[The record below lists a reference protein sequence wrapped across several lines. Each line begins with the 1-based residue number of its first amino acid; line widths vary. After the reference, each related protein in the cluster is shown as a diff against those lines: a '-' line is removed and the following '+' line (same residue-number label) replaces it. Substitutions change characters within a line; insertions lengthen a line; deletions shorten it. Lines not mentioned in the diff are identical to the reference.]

1 MIKEVNRN
9 YKDTVFRML
18 FQDAA
23 NALALY
29 NGLNGSNYMDVGML
43 TFNTLENA
51 IYMNMKNDVSFL
63 IASQMNLYEHQSTW
77 NPNMP
82 LRNLL
87 YAADMLQEFLQEQ
100 SLYSSKMQRIPVPTF
115 VVFYN
120 GTEELEEHIELRL
133 SDAYE
138 FPVQD
143 PALELKVQVINI
155 NPGKNEALKKRC
167 PVLDEYMTYVE
178 KVRSYAQCMEL
189 KSAVEQAVNECIREG
204 ILKEFLQKQKREV
217 IMVSI
222 YEYDEERELK
232 IIRRDERELGMEK
245 GIQKGLAEGIE
256 RGMQKTI
263 EILREL
269 HTPEAEIERLIT
281 EKYATSFN
289 P

>member
-87 YAADMLQEFLQEQ
+87 YAADMLQEFLQ
-100 SLYSSKMQRIPVPTF
+100 
-115 VVFYN
+115 
-120 GTEELEEHIELRL
+120 
-133 SDAYE
+133 
-138 FPVQD
+138 
-143 PALELKVQVINI
+143 
-155 NPGKNEALKKRC
+155 
-167 PVLDEYMTYVE
+167 
-178 KVRSYAQCMEL
+178 
-189 KSAVEQAVNECIREG
+189 
-204 ILKEFLQKQKREV
+204 
-217 IMVSI
+217 
-222 YEYDEERELK
+222 
-232 IIRRDERELGMEK
+232 
-245 GIQKGLAEGIE
+245 
-256 RGMQKTI
+256 
-263 EILREL
+263 
-269 HTPEAEIERLIT
+269 
-281 EKYATSFN
+281 
-289 P
+289 